1 MIRALSFCR
10 AKRQYRY
17 RPVFALVDVQPT
29 GLYDSDSIPFKPNES
44 TPKGVLSF
52 GGLEGD
58 RTLEPHGCEPCA
70 LPAELRA
77 HIFFPGPLFES
88 LMYYITEFLFVKKN
102 IDYLFALRYN
112 ICVTFDKAVLVG
124 EPAVPC
130 RLQSATAGMNPRSR
144 KFSVSSDPGKQ

>member
-1 MIRALSFCR
+1 MSF
-10 AKRQYRY
+10 
-17 RPVFALVDVQPT
+17 
-29 GLYDSDSIPFKPNES
+29 GLYAYQTQEHQGFGYALN
-44 TPKGVLSF
+44 

-70 LPAELRA
+70 LPAELQARM
-77 HIFFPGPLFES
+77 LFLRSLSES

-102 IDYLFALRYN
+102 IDYLFHLRYN
-112 ICVTFDKAVLVG
+112 IFVTFDKAVLVG

-130 RLQSATAGMNPRSR
+130 RLQSAKAGMNPRSR

>member
-1 MIRALSFCR
+1 MFSSKTTMLINLCLVVTLNTKEPRCAALLCCWEKLLQIRKKNSLTLLSILELRAKTVKKGSLLPDFPKWWTRRMIRALSFCR

-77 HIFFPGPLFES
+77 HINL
-88 LMYYITEFLFVKKN
+88 
-102 IDYLFALRYN
+102 
-112 ICVTFDKAVLVG
+112 
-124 EPAVPC
+124 
-130 RLQSATAGMNPRSR
+130 
-144 KFSVSSDPGKQ
+144 